1 MELLVTAQAYH
12 LQALLHKCIDTV
24 RHRSFTE
31 LQKDA
36 AYKRL
41 DPDNLIHI
49 LQLRVMDLEL
59 AVDQNRKVSEKSFTM
74 NSMLVA

>member
-1 MELLVTAQAYH
+1 MDLLVTAQTYN
-12 LQALLHKCIDTV
+12 LQALLHKCIDSV
-24 RHRSFTE
+24 RHKSFTE

-41 DPDNLIHI
+41 DPENLIHI

-59 AVDQNRKVSEKSFTM
+59 SVDQTRKVQS
-74 NSMLVA
+74 